1 MMLCNTGTGVHKRP
15 MNGIDRSTCIRW
27 PDLWSCGIV
36 GLWGKAEYLRN
47 GTGSV
52 GTQNTKMKST

>member
-1 MMLCNTGTGVHKRP
+1 MLCNTGTGVHKTNEWNRQ
-15 MNGIDRSTCIRW
+15 STCIRW

-47 GTGSV
+47 GTGSA
-52 GTQNTKMKST
+52 GTRI